1 MSDFNQQIIA
11 DFRANGGYVGPPFN
25 SDKLVLLHHVGAK
38 SGETRV
44 SPLMSFPDDE
54 GWVIVASKGGA
65 PTNPAWYY
73 NLTTAGRGHAE
84 IGTEEFDVTVTG
96 VVDGRV
102 DCNGPTIRHLEFLH
116 IAHIDRQ
123 AVTVEHYGIISMTPP
138 PLGPVTLPQ
147 QAVRYLTALR
157 GSFG

>member
-1 MSDFNQQIIA
+1 MSRLTKPVGQAVKSHPPDAKYVQLLLNDWRQSRKVEPLLVVDGI
-11 DFRANGGYVGPPFN
+11 VGP
-25 SDKLVLLHHVGAK
+25 L
-38 SGETRV
+38 
-44 SPLMSFPDDE
+44 
-54 GWVIVASKGGA
+54 
-65 PTNPAWYY
+65 TNAAIRDFQKA
-73 NLTTAGRGHAE
+73 N
-84 IGTEEFDVTVTG
+84 TG

-102 DCNGPTIRHLEFLH
+102 DCNGPTIKHLEFLH

-157 GSFG
+157 ASQG

>member
-38 SGETRV
+38 SGEARV

-65 PTNPAWYY
+65 PTNPAWFH
-73 NLTTAGRGHAE
+73 NLKANPDTVIE
-84 IGTEEFDVTVTG
+84 FGTE
-96 VVDGRV
+96 
-102 DCNGPTIRHLEFLH
+102 TIPVH
-116 IAHIDRQ
+116 AHVIEGEERDARWARITAVNAGFASYEKKTDR
-123 AVTVEHYGIISMTPP
+123 TI
-138 PLGPVTLPQ
+138 PL
-147 QAVRYLTALR
+147 VRLSR
-157 GSFG
+157 R